1 MEAFL
6 VYLVKVAILTAVFCI
21 LYRLLLSRL
30 TFHGFN
36 RVVLICVSLLAF
48 VLPLI
53 HLPDRGWF
61 PYTWN
66 YGKELNGF
74 LLAELIRRDFV
85 KKVDI
90 ICALA
95 AMLLFC
101 WLYAAGFLVLLVRK
115 VLSVSDVAKIIRD
128 GRYATRREGCDV
140 IESDS
145 VMQPFN
151 WMKFVVMPHEWLR
164 AESAEVWRHESQH
177 ARKGHSLDLILA
189 DIICIVQWFNPFV
202 ILLRKDFELIHEFEA
217 DKAVID
223 SGVDADEYK
232 LMLIKA
238 VASNR
243 KLSPAS
249 WLMQSGLKKRI
260 DMMDAQPSAWLKRLR
275 VLWMVAVSAVFLMG
289 NSVQANVAPK
299 AGGRISGH
307 IHDSKGK
314 VIRTKVTVTER
325 DIVRRGLHFTSMDNA
340 DGYFE
345 LFQIDDPSD
354 SLFIEADGYRTLILP
369 LDRSTYDI
377 TMVPIK

>member
-53 HLPDRGWF
+53 HLPNRGQVPF
-61 PYTWN
+61 AWN
-66 YGKELNGF
+66 SNANGT
-74 LLAELIRRDFV
+74 
-85 KKVDI
+85 
-90 ICALA
+90 CP
-95 AMLLFC
+95 LFGLFG

-177 ARKGHSLDLILA
+177 ARKGHSLDVILA

-307 IHDSKGK
+307 IHDSRGK